1 MRNGGR
7 ESIPA
12 HWNDHR
18 LSERALRPRH
28 RHGRCR
34 LCRGRAGR
42 QHHQYPQRRN
52 NARCPESHRPVTRWP
67 APGRLATTARLHPRL
82 RTDLSRVPRRVGN
95 VPGIEGEA
103 EGDAED
109 TGRSRGPSVDHLP
122 EQAVHADDVGG
133 VDVDVDVDA
142 TADEVYVLLHL
153 RKLAG
158 EKGGTPMS
166 SPDVALTIR
175 WSTPTITRSPA
186 GTRSGPLKNMCL
198 RLAAQSH
205 LPVNP
210 SARAHVLAPPRLAG
224 FRLAG

>member
-1 MRNGGR
+1 MSGVAPSCHSRACTWAASPPLLVCIRGAAR
-7 ESIPA
+7 TCPA
-12 HWNDHR
+12 F
-18 LSERALRPRH
+18 
-28 RHGRCR
+28 
-34 LCRGRAGR
+34 
-42 QHHQYPQRRN
+42 
-52 NARCPESHRPVTRWP
+52 
-67 APGRLATTARLHPRL
+67 
-82 RTDLSRVPRRVGN
+82 RVGSGN

-103 EGDAED
+103 ERNAED
-109 TGRSRGPSVDHLP
+109 IGRSRVPSLDHLP
-122 EQAVHADDVGG
+122 EQAVHADEVGG
-133 VDVDVDVDA
+133 VDDDA

-186 GTRSGPLKNMCL
+186 GTKSNPLKNMCL
-198 RLAAQSH
+198 RLGGQSH

-210 SARAHVLAPPRLAG
+210 SAHAHVLAPPRLVG